1 MYVLLI
7 FFFFMAADTGALF
20 QFFEQKNIV
29 FETLDDDK
37 GSPNWSDY
45 FAAPPAEY
53 EGKVL

>member
-1 MYVLLI
+1 
-7 FFFFMAADTGALF
+7 MAADTGALF